1 VPITENG
8 FLHVNYWDAHTPY
21 RAPAEFGNP
30 FKDEPLPAWLTPEVL
45 EQHQDTIGPHGAR
58 QLNMYYNKTN
68 PRYPRYLGEL
78 KTMEDLHAF
87 IDGYDC
93 GIRYMDTHI
102 GLIMQALKEQGV
114 YDDLA
119 VIISSDHGENL
130 GELGIY
136 GEHGTAD
143 GITPHIPMIIKWPG
157 VKGNQEDSGLHYN
170 LDLAPTLAE
179 LLGIRP
185 SAKWDGQSYAKTLLE
200 GADCGREY
208 LVLSQCAH
216 VCQRAVRFDNWI
228 YTRTYHD
235 GYHLFPN
242 EMLYDLENDPHEQV
256 NLASDRKDICQA
268 AVYKLTEWHDDMMSS
283 MPDAIDPLW
292 TVMREG
298 GPLHAR
304 GHLRAYARF
313 LRATGREHAVELLK
327 ERHPGEQVD

>member
-1 VPITENG
+1 V
-8 FLHVNYWDAHTPY
+8 
-21 RAPAEFGNP
+21 
-30 FKDEPLPAWLTPEVL
+30 
-45 EQHQDTIGPHGAR
+45 
-58 QLNMYYNKTN
+58 
-68 PRYPRYLGEL
+68 
-78 KTMEDLHAF
+78 
-87 IDGYDC
+87 
-93 GIRYMDTHI
+93 
-102 GLIMQALKEQGV
+102 
-114 YDDLA
+114 
-119 VIISSDHGENL
+119 
-130 GELGIY
+130 
-136 GEHGTAD
+136 
-143 GITPHIPMIIKWPG
+143 
-157 VKGNQEDSGLHYN
+157 VKGNQEDSGMHYN

-200 GADCGREY
+200 GADCGRDY

-242 EMLYDLENDPHEQV
+242 EMLFDLENDPHEQV

-313 LRATGREHAVELLK
+313 LRATGRAHAVELLK